1 MTIKELIEEL
11 KNFPEDFIV
20 KMEGYDTFEEAG
32 KVELLDLEPHNSI
45 LIRNTDSL
53 EKEQK
58 LK

>member
-1 MTIKELIEEL
+1 MTVKELIEEL

-20 KMEGYDTFEEAG
+20 KMEGCDCFQEAG
-32 KVELLDLEPHNSI
+32 KVELLDLEPYNSI

-53 EKEQK
+53 EKEHK